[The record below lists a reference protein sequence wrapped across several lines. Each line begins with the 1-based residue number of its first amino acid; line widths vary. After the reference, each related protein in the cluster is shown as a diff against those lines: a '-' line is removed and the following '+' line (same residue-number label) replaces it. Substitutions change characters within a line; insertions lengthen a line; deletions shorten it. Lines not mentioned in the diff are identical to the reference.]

1 MGLHPLGDELTHIG
15 RDEPQ
20 NASSYPSR
28 QLPARETTG
37 GIPYALFR
45 CEMQS
50 PAFDLHPS
58 FLVSRSTN
66 RMTTTDRTTRRS
78 RPTGEQM
85 AGC

>member
-1 MGLHPLGDELTHIG
+1 MIGLYPLDDELTHIG
-15 RDEPQ
+15 GDEPQ

-45 CEMQS
+45 FEMQS

-58 FLVSRSTN
+58 FQGSRSTN
-66 RMTTTDRTTRRS
+66 RMTITDRTTC
-78 RPTGEQM
+78 PTGESM